1 MVVDSSVWLEI
12 LMKGER
18 ATKCLKALHQE
29 TVRIPTLVL
38 HEVYK
43 KLRSRAGESL
53 ALEGIAS
60 LSQYEVLELTREVAL
75 LAGDICLDEKMA
87 MADGMVLAHA
97 RILGDRLLT
106 LDNDFADVAG
116 AIVVR

>member
-18 ATKCLKALHQE
+18 AAKCLKALSNGPIR
-29 TVRIPTLVL
+29 VPTLVL

-43 KLRSRAGESL
+43 KLCARAGESL
-53 ALEGIAS
+53 ALESVAS
-60 LSQYEVLELTREVAL
+60 LSQYEVLDLTREVAL
-75 LAGDICLDEKMA
+75 LAGDICLVEKLA

-106 LDNDFADVAG
+106 LDNDFVTVQDAW
-116 AIVVR
+116 VVR